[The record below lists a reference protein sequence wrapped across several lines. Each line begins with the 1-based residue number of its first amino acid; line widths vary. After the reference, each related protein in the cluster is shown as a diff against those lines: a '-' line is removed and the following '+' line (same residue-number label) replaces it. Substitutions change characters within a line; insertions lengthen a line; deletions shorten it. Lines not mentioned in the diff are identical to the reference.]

1 MRHEWG
7 GISPSPSLRNS
18 WVQPGAGLVPMTPSL
33 GPSVGVGYPVLGGIS
48 LSVYDSASCRPVG
61 GGHEAPSYRM
71 VDRVIA
77 AS

>member
-48 LSVYDSASCRPVG
+48 LSVIRQHVL
-61 GGHEAPSYRM
+61 PSGR
-71 VDRVIA
+71 RGP
-77 AS
+77 